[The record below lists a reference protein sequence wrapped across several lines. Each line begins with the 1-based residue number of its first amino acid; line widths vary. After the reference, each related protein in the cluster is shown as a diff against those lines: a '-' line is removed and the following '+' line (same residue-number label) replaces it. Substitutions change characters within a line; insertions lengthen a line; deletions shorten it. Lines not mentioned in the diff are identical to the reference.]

1 MAFQVHHVLPH
12 EVVDLF
18 RMRLAEIFPSGRGIM
33 PMQAQIWLPF
43 RTMLADPRDLRSV
56 FSPIF

>member
-18 RMRLAEIFPSGRGIM
+18 RMRLAEIFPSGEGFH
-33 PMQAQIWLPF
+33 ANAGSNLVALSDNAGGS
-43 RTMLADPRDLRSV
+43 T
-56 FSPIF
+56 